1 MSNYYYLI
9 AGLADFSPEDQKA
22 PYSFNGFRE
31 EVYDQLSQKDR
42 KLMDLFCYEYDCA
55 NLLKLLK
62 AKNQS
67 DENAELDERGL
78 FSADKL
84 QALIAQVRGD
94 EQPDKCFPS
103 FMTQFVKEYVS
114 DEWNS
119 YSMFA
124 EDRIYSLYFEYAM
137 NQGNPFVESWF
148 SFRLDLNNIRTAFTA
163 RKHNLD
169 IQALIVGSGETAAAL
184 RTSGARDW
192 GLSQTLPYFDR
203 IARIQEETDLTVRER
218 KTDMLQWE
226 WLEENTFF
234 NYFSIER
241 LLSYLLRLGI
251 VERWTR
257 LDSAEGQKFFRA
269 MIDDLKSQVEIPAEF
284 RNN

>member
-1 MSNYYYLI
+1 MSNYYYLVS
-9 AGLADFSPEDQKA
+9 GLADFSPEDQKA

-31 EVYDQLSQKDR
+31 EIYSQLSSKDR

-55 NLLKLLK
+55 NLLALLNGK
-62 AKNQS
+62 DSASEVK
-67 DENAELDERGL
+67 DLDERGM
-78 FSADKL
+78 FTADEL
-84 QALIAQVRGD
+84 QEMILQVRSD
-94 EQPDKCFPS
+94 EKTDSRIPQ
-103 FMTQFVKEYVS
+103 FMTCFVKEFVS
-114 DEWNS
+114 EEWNS
-119 YSMFA
+119 YSLFA
-124 EDRIYSLYFEYAM
+124 EDRLYSLYFEYAM
-137 NQGNPFVESWF
+137 NQGNAFVESWF

-163 RKHNLD
+163 RKFNLD
-169 IQALIVGSGETAAAL
+169 IQSLIVGQGEIANAL

-203 IARIQEETDLTVRER
+203 IARIQEETDLTARER
-218 KTDMLQWE
+218 KIDMLQWE

-241 LLSYLLRLGI
+241 ILSYLLRLGI

-257 LDSAEGQKFFRA
+257 LDSVEGQKFFRA